1 MTTWTKPAEL
11 SHIQLRG
18 PEAEAGVARLPAY
31 IPRPRL
37 PPPRHYRPRLQQL
50 DTRHAAAAQQR
61 HGQVRRT
68 GESEGEDSFLWGIW
82 RNGIGSIFDRK
93 ERDDEEDRRSQR
105 NSRTNLDS
113 LASPVVDSIGRIVT
127 KSLVN
132 YLTNEVTNYLS
143 SDDDGHDDGDKV
155 EE

>member
-31 IPRPRL
+31 IP
-37 PPPRHYRPRLQQL
+37 RPRLQQL

-93 ERDDEEDRRSQR
+93 ERDEEEDRRSQR

-132 YLTNEVTNYLS
+132 YLTNEVTSYLS
-143 SDDDGHDDGDKV
+143 SDDGHDDGDKV